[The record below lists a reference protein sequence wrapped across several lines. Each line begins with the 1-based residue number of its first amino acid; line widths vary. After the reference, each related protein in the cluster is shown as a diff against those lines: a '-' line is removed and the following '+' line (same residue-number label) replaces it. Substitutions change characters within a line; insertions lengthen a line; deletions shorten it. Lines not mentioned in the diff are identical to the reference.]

1 MMLFRTP
8 AQPSVETERH
18 RSRRSLKRY
27 VISEEL
33 FHDALS
39 REIKRADRF
48 EEAFVI
54 LLITPDRRRPDSGG
68 DRGARRI
75 DVAVATGGR
84 RRWLVRAGC
93 GARPDSTRSGARC
106 RRRGHCLANAFRR
119 ERARRLP
126 ADQAGCCSIRCE
138 TYSSRSDA
146 IAPVIVSPGNQRQ
159 RPQQRVT
166 LAAKR
171 ALDTPA
177 APPCSLRSARCFSA
191 WPPR

>member
-54 LLITPDRRRPDSGG
+54 LLITPRPAPPSLRRRS
-68 DRGARRI
+68 
-75 DVAVATGGR
+75 
-84 RRWLVRAGC
+84 
-93 GARPDSTRSGARC
+93 RSSPNRC
-106 RRRGHCLANAFRR
+106 RSRNRRPTSLA
-119 ERARRLP
+119 
-126 ADQAGCCSIRCE
+126 G
-138 TYSSRSDA
+138 SSR
-146 IAPVIVSPGNQRQ
+146 VR
-159 RPQQRVT
+159 
-166 LAAKR
+166 
-171 ALDTPA
+171 
-177 APPCSLRSARCFSA
+177 CSA
-191 WPPR
+191 